1 MSLFNCLNVSSTLS
15 VSRKDKLNCEEMAE
29 FLSTLN
35 IKTLITSNISLTPH
49 KEYGCQL
56 TQSITSKNDIKN
68 IWEPIKKKYDFN
80 CAHLKV
86 GNSFNGCV
94 LDYLSNTKCSDT
106 SEDILSKF
114 YPFV

>member
-1 MSLFNCLNVSSTLS
+1 MSLFNYLYVSSTLP
-15 VSRKDKLNCEEMAE
+15 VSRKEKLDCEEMAN

-35 IKTLITSNISLTPH
+35 IKSLITSNISLTPN

-56 TQSITSKNDIKN
+56 TQSINSKNDIYD
-68 IWEPIKKKYDFN
+68 IWIPIKKKYGFN

-94 LDYLSNTKCSDT
+94 LDYLAKTNCSDT
-106 SEDILSKF
+106 SQDVLYF
-114 YPFV
+114 YPFI